1 MAVSVALTPG
11 RTIRWRKRR
20 FVVVDSTGFDAIIA
34 REVGKRHLA
43 RIPVS
48 EARPDHATGR
58 RAASAT
64 DLVSVDEE
72 EWQTAVKRFS
82 ILKPLFEMDKA
93 QRTRSHVEKVARILD
108 RHPATIYRWIDAH
121 DHSERVSVLLRKGR
135 SDQGGSRLS
144 QEVDAIIEAA
154 IKKIYLVAEQP
165 QITAVIEEVELQC
178 FKAKLK
184 KPGANT
190 VRRRIAMLSERLKL
204 EKRKGRKAAAAK
216 YEPIKGH
223 FPGADYPLAVAQI
236 DHTAMDVIVVD
247 EEHRQPIQ
255 RPSLTVVIDVYS
267 RMVLGFAIYLEK
279 PSAFTAGLAIAHAVL
294 PKEDWLAGVGVHA
307 DWPCWGKMRT
317 FARSANGNIRHDDV
331 SKHSQWRLAAR
342 FINTGRRRRH
352 TEAIE
357 M

>member
-34 REVGKRHLA
+34 REVGKRQLA

-135 SDQGGSRLS
+135 SDHDSDDVLLLCLGCAITLPSDLSRLECS
-144 QEVDAIIEAA
+144 
-154 IKKIYLVAEQP
+154 
-165 QITAVIEEVELQC
+165 
-178 FKAKLK
+178 
-184 KPGANT
+184 
-190 VRRRIAMLSERLKL
+190 RL
-204 EKRKGRKAAAAK
+204 
-216 YEPIKGH
+216 
-223 FPGADYPLAVAQI
+223 
-236 DHTAMDVIVVD
+236 
-247 EEHRQPIQ
+247 
-255 RPSLTVVIDVYS
+255 VID
-267 RMVLGFAIYLEK
+267 
-279 PSAFTAGLAIAHAVL
+279 SAGENV
-294 PKEDWLAGVGVHA
+294 
-307 DWPCWGKMRT
+307 
-317 FARSANGNIRHDDV
+317 SAE
-331 SKHSQWRLAAR
+331 LC
-342 FINTGRRRRH
+342 
-352 TEAIE
+352 
-357 M
+357 

>member
-1 MAVSVALTPG
+1 MTPG

-165 QITAVIEEVELQC
+165 QITAVIEEV
-178 FKAKLK
+178 
-184 KPGANT
+184 
-190 VRRRIAMLSERLKL
+190 RR
-204 EKRKGRKAAAAK
+204 
-216 YEPIKGH
+216 
-223 FPGADYPLAVAQI
+223 AV
-236 DHTAMDVIVVD
+236 
-247 EEHRQPIQ
+247 
-255 RPSLTVVIDVYS
+255 
-267 RMVLGFAIYLEK
+267 
-279 PSAFTAGLAIAHAVL
+279 
-294 PKEDWLAGVGVHA
+294 
-307 DWPCWGKMRT
+307 
-317 FARSANGNIRHDDV
+317 
-331 SKHSQWRLAAR
+331 
-342 FINTGRRRRH
+342 
-352 TEAIE
+352 
-357 M
+357 

>member
-108 RHPATIYRWIDAH
+108 RHPATIYRWIDA
-121 DHSERVSVLLRKGR
+121 SGKS
-135 SDQGGSRLS
+135 S
-144 QEVDAIIEAA
+144 
-154 IKKIYLVAEQP
+154 
-165 QITAVIEEVELQC
+165 
-178 FKAKLK
+178 
-184 KPGANT
+184 
-190 VRRRIAMLSERLKL
+190 IA
-204 EKRKGRKAAAAK
+204 
-216 YEPIKGH
+216 
-223 FPGADYPLAVAQI
+223 
-236 DHTAMDVIVVD
+236 
-247 EEHRQPIQ
+247 
-255 RPSLTVVIDVYS
+255 
-267 RMVLGFAIYLEK
+267 
-279 PSAFTAGLAIAHAVL
+279 
-294 PKEDWLAGVGVHA
+294 
-307 DWPCWGKMRT
+307 
-317 FARSANGNIRHDDV
+317 
-331 SKHSQWRLAAR
+331 
-342 FINTGRRRRH
+342 
-352 TEAIE
+352 
-357 M
+357 